1 MDDRVSKLLLK
12 AVKGLPQREQDQVL
26 AALIRSALPSPVTT
40 AGRPS
45 PVSLPHPRPGSAPIP
60 PEMLLLSDPASA
72 AQGGSVEASGAG
84 VAMLPVR
91 LPPELHE
98 RLRRWSNEHGFSMA
112 AVVRGLVER
121 FLDEQGQKKPRRRS
135 PGGRSRP
142 KGSTARGQGPTAR
155 G

>member
-12 AVKGLPQREQDQVL
+12 AVRGLPQREQDQVL

-40 AGRPS
+40 GGRSS
-45 PVSLPHPRPGSAPIP
+45 PVSLPHPRPGSAPLP
-60 PEMLLLSDPASA
+60 PEMLLLSDPAA
-72 AQGGSVEASGAG
+72 AQVGSVEPSGSG

-121 FLDEQGQKKPRRRS
+121 FLDEQGQRKPRRRS

-142 KGSTARGQGPTAR
+142 KGSTARG
-155 G
+155 

>member
-12 AVKGLPQREQDQVL
+12 AVRGLPQREQDQVL
-26 AALIRSALPSPVTT
+26 AALIGSALPSPVPA

-45 PVSLPHPRPGSAPIP
+45 PVPLPHPRPGSAPLP
-60 PEMLLLSDPASA
+60 PEMVLLSDPATA
-72 AQGGSVEASGAG
+72 AQIGTVEASGSG

-121 FLDEQGQKKPRRRS
+121 FLDEQGERKPRRRS
-135 PGGRSRP
+135 PGRSRP
-142 KGSTARGQGPTAR
+142 KGTTARG
-155 G
+155 

>member
-40 AGRPS
+40 AGRQG
-45 PVSLPHPRPGSAPIP
+45 PVSLPHPRPGSAPLP
-60 PEMLLLSDPASA
+60 PEMLLLSDPATA
-72 AQGGSVEASGAG
+72 AQVGSVEPSGSG

-112 AVVRGLVER
+112 SVVRGLVER
-121 FLDEQGQKKPRRRS
+121 FLDEQGQRKPRRRS

-142 KGSTARGQGPTAR
+142 KGSTARG
-155 G
+155 

>member
-1 MDDRVSKLLLK
+1 MARGGPVDDRVSKLLLK
-12 AVKGLPQREQDQVL
+12 AVRGLPQREQDQVL

-40 AGRPS
+40 GGRSS
-45 PVSLPHPRPGSAPIP
+45 PVSLPHPRAGSAPLP
-60 PEMLLLSDPASA
+60 PEMLLLSDPAA
-72 AQGGSVEASGAG
+72 AQVGSVEASGSG

-121 FLDEQGQKKPRRRS
+121 FLDEQGQRKPRRRS

-142 KGSTARGQGPTAR
+142 KGSTARG
-155 G
+155 

>member
-12 AVKGLPQREQDQVL
+12 AVRGLPQREQDQVL
-26 AALIRSALPSPVTT
+26 AALIRSALPSPVTV
-40 AGRPS
+40 AGRQT
-45 PVSLPHPRPGSAPIP
+45 PVSLPHPRPASATLP
-60 PEMLLLSDPASA
+60 PEMLLLSDPAA
-72 AQGGSVEASGAG
+72 ASMGTVEAAGTG

-121 FLDEQGQKKPRRRS
+121 FLDEQGQRSPGRRS

-142 KGSTARGQGPTAR
+142 KGSSARGQGPTAR

>member
-1 MDDRVSKLLLK
+1 
-12 AVKGLPQREQDQVL
+12 
-26 AALIRSALPSPVTT
+26 
-40 AGRPS
+40 
-45 PVSLPHPRPGSAPIP
+45 
-60 PEMLLLSDPASA
+60 MLLLSDPAA
-72 AQGGSVEASGAG
+72 AQVGTAEASGSG

-91 LPPELHE
+91 LPPDLHE

-121 FLDEQGQKKPRRRS
+121 FLDEQGQRSPGRRS

-142 KGSTARGQGPTAR
+142 KGSTARGPGPTAR

>member
-1 MDDRVSKLLLK
+1 VDDRVSKLLLK
-12 AVKGLPQREQDQVL
+12 AVRGLPQREQDQVL

-45 PVSLPHPRPGSAPIP
+45 PVSLPHPRPGSAPLP
-60 PEMLLLSDPASA
+60 PEMLLLSDPASS
-72 AQGGSVEASGAG
+72 AQVGSVEAPGAG
-84 VAMLPVR
+84 V
-91 LPPELHE
+91 HE

-121 FLDEQGQKKPRRRS
+121 FLDEQGQRKPRRRSPS

-142 KGSTARGQGPTAR
+142 KGSTARG
-155 G
+155 

>member
-12 AVKGLPQREQDQVL
+12 AVRGLPQREQDQVL

-45 PVSLPHPRPGSAPIP
+45 PVSLPHPRPGSAPLP
-60 PEMLLLSDPASA
+60 PEMLLLSDPASS
-72 AQGGSVEASGAG
+72 AQVGSVEAPGAG

-121 FLDEQGQKKPRRRS
+121 FLDEQGQRKPRRRSPS

-142 KGSTARGQGPTAR
+142 KGSTPRG
-155 G
+155 

>member
-12 AVKGLPQREQDQVL
+12 AVRGLPQKEQDQVL
-26 AALIRSALPSPVTT
+26 AALIRSALPSPVTA
-40 AGRPS
+40 AGRPA
-45 PVSLPHPRPGSAPIP
+45 PGSLPHPRPASAPLP
-60 PEMLLLSDPASA
+60 PEMLLLSDPATA
-72 AQGGSVEASGAG
+72 AQAGSVEASGSG

-112 AVVRGLVER
+112 SVVRGLVER
-121 FLDEQGQKKPRRRS
+121 FLDEQGQRKPRRRS

-142 KGSTARGQGPTAR
+142 KGSTARG
-155 G
+155 

>member
-12 AVKGLPQREQDQVL
+12 AVRGLPQREQDQVL
-26 AALIRSALPSPVTT
+26 AALIRSALASPVAA

-45 PVSLPHPRPGSAPIP
+45 PVSLPHPRPGSTPVP
-60 PEMLLLSDPASA
+60 PEMLLLSDPAA
-72 AQGGSVEASGAG
+72 AQMGTAEASGPG

-91 LPPELHE
+91 LPPDLHE

-112 AVVRGLVER
+112 SVVRGLVER
-121 FLDEQGQKKPRRRS
+121 FLDEQEQRNPRRRS
-135 PGGRSRP
+135 PGRRARP
-142 KGSTARGQGPTAR
+142 KGSTARGPGSTAR

>member
-1 MDDRVSKLLLK
+1 VDDRVSKLLLK
-12 AVKGLPQREQDQVL
+12 AVRGLPQREQDQVL

-60 PEMLLLSDPASA
+60 PEMLLVSDPAT
-72 AQGGSVEASGAG
+72 AQAGSVEGSGSG

-121 FLDEQGQKKPRRRS
+121 FLDEQERRNPRRRS
-135 PGGRSRP
+135 PGRRARP